1 MKRSRGGRSSIE
13 DVDAVLNGRVVLSAE
28 GLLALIR
35 EVNPTHRDLP
45 AAEEARRYAIK
56 SRLQSLLIRRHGD
69 LLSYEE
75 DAPGVVAIRLGVGL
89 PVGSHALLSALDDEA
104 RSRVRWA
111 LDTPRVGPTGAP
123 PPAPV
128 APRGDLARLAQ
139 AALDDYDYE
148 GARDLLLQW
157 FERSGRGV
165 EATLAWLGFLTDT
178 LGDDAEVIAQAADLP
193 RPTAS
198 HPRVRAMVALATARC
213 GDLGAVGPWL
223 EGAEGLQV
231 NEALARLVG
240 RHLDAGDTESAAR
253 VLDTLREREPARP
266 DILQLGER
274 LGALR
279 ARRRQP
285 QEEGAAQA
293 LEAGEL
299 DRAEALA
306 RAVLTTFGD
315 SQVARAVLRR
325 VQEARREGELAGLR
339 LQVREALASGDE
351 PAAASLLRR
360 ILTWG
365 PDALVEHQL
374 AELQARI
381 TRRADAGLVTEVVGR
396 LQELNAGS
404 LEAYAEL
411 PPRVREAVR
420 AAAPLV
426 VLQWVEEAGLPER
439 PNKRRE
445 GVAAVLALVAA
456 RTQLAAD
463 PEGALLTLRRSEA
476 LLGQVSGW
484 RASVAEAGRRVAAN
498 ERAAAERAMD
508 AADRALEANDPQEC
522 RAQLARVV
530 GGVLDDLGRGRL
542 DRLQA
547 ALAAAEDNARLVARV
562 EAEPPAEG
570 LILARRAAERTSGV
584 ARQRWEERARAL
596 TEAVR
601 RESCL
606 EVAEGL
612 DFLDVQDQGYGLGD
626 QPAIAL
632 SSDGQWAVV
641 GTAQS
646 RWLFLYEVSVDAGEV
661 RRGISLR
668 MPWMMGTCR
677 ITADDDFI
685 WVGDGGEHL
694 VVIDR
699 RAGEVVRTASV
710 APFTPAGRY
719 CSGIGIIPGS
729 AAVYLRIVGA
739 RKADAERLVD
749 LEEMRMLAERR
760 GVRGIGPMPDPDGA
774 RFVSSHLDGAELLI
788 SVPDGRA
795 SERLRG
801 PEGYH
806 PVGVAR
812 GPEGGWLVLS
822 KPNGRLHETKGRP
835 FVHQLGRL
843 NEPAQPHPVAHT
855 STDRQAQLVF
865 ASEQGLELVWA
876 RNEASKTELI
886 GLRWEDGQ
894 PQEVFRHAV
903 PEASNLVQD
912 AAGRHACLVGNTP
925 HGCVV
930 HKATGRPP
938 VLHAGYDVLQ
948 RPRLDYPFHCRHHE
962 YHEQDAGW
970 RLAMTSLT
978 SDQQPAW
985 VAQQCRSLDQA
996 RDFVALHGFAESYVD
1011 PAIAAPVV
1019 EAMRVRFRD
1028 SPELWLI
1035 EGYQAAAEQRW
1046 ADVRDRLA
1054 RLDHAALGE
1063 DLEHVLH
1070 LLAIAHLRLG
1080 DPHAAL
1086 DVLSQPASL
1095 LGLKCDVWSLKVL
1108 VRGLTDAPEPAPV
1121 NSIRTVVDAIRQA
1134 DIYAAA
1140 GSHWAVIRTLSC
1152 PEVWWQDE
1160 AQSVARLARAWLAVE
1175 VITPADRHRKR
1186 WALAS
1191 FSAHMY
1197 ERLFSSPNFPLGA
1210 AALSLETIVALKA
1223 QAEAWLDGE
1232 AAVSHPAG

>member
-198 HPRVRAMVALATARC
+198 HPRVRAMVALAMAR
-213 GDLGAVGPWL
+213 GGELAAVGPWL
-223 EGAEGLQV
+223 EGAEGSQV
-231 NEALARLVG
+231 NEALARVVG

-285 QEEGAAQA
+285 QEDGAAQA

-315 SQVARAVLRR
+315 SQVARTVLRR

-508 AADRALEANDPQEC
+508 AADRALEADDSQEC

-530 GGVLDDLGRGRL
+530 GGVLDDLSRGRL

-612 DFLDVQDQGYGLGD
+612 DFVDVRDRGHGSGH
-626 QPAIAL
+626 QPSIAM
-632 SSDGQWAVV
+632 SSDGRWVVV
-641 GTAQS
+641 GTVRS
-646 RWLFLYEVSVDAGEV
+646 RWLFLYEVSVDAGDV

-668 MPWMMGTCR
+668 MPWVMVTCR
-677 ITADDDFI
+677 ITADEDFI
-685 WVGDGGEHL
+685 WVGDGGERL

-699 RAGEVVRTASV
+699 RAGEVLRTASF
-710 APFTPAGRY
+710 ASFTPAGRH
-719 CSGIGIIPGS
+719 CGGIEIVPGS
-729 AAVYLRIVGA
+729 ATVSVRIWGA
-739 RKADAERLVD
+739 RKADVERLVD
-749 LEEMRMLAERR
+749 LEEMRMLVDRR
-760 GVRGIGPMPDPDGA
+760 GVRGIGVVPDPDGA

-795 SERLRG
+795 PERLRG

-806 PVGVAR
+806 PVCVAR

-822 KPNGRLHETKGRP
+822 KPSGRLHETMGRP
-835 FVHQLGRL
+835 VVHHLGRL
-843 NEPAQPHPVAHT
+843 NEPAQHHSVADASVDHP
-855 STDRQAQLVF
+855 AQMVF
-865 ASEQGLELVWA
+865 ASDQGLELVRA
-876 RNEASKTELI
+876 KDEASKHVLI

-894 PQEVFRHAV
+894 PSEVFRHAL
-903 PEASNLVQD
+903 PEDTNLVQD
-912 AAGRHACLVGNTP
+912 PAGRYACLVGNTP

-930 HKATGRPP
+930 HEVTDRLP
-938 VLHAGYDVLQ
+938 VLPPGYDLVE
-948 RPRLDYPFHCRHHE
+948 RPWFDLPFHCRRSRLD
-962 YHEQDAGW
+962 EQRSAWQLDILS
-970 RLAMTSLT
+970 LASA
-978 SDQQPAW
+978 QRPAW
-985 VAQQCRSLDQA
+985 AAQQCTSLERAQ
-996 RDFVALHGFAESYVD
+996 DFVALHEFAESCID

-1019 EAMRVRFRD
+1019 EAMRVRFPD

-1035 EGYQAAAEQRW
+1035 EGCQAAAEQRW
-1046 ADVRDRLA
+1046 ADVRGWLT
-1054 RLDHAALGE
+1054 RLDPAALGE

-1080 DPHAAL
+1080 DPQAAL
-1086 DVLSQPASL
+1086 KVLSHPESL
-1095 LGLKCDVWSLKVL
+1095 LGSECRVSALREVARS
-1108 VRGLTDAPEPAPV
+1108 LTDTPEPEPV
-1121 NSIRTVVDAIRQA
+1121 SSIRTVIAVIRKA
-1134 DIYAAA
+1134 DTYAAA
-1140 GSHWAVIRTLSC
+1140 GDHRAVIRTLSC

-1191 FSAHMY
+1191 FRAHTY
-1197 ERLFSSPNFPLGA
+1197 ERPFSSPNFPLGA